1 MYANSV
7 DKIVYHQILGHD
19 SCYQMCPKYVT
30 LEIGVL
36 GKVYLFIRKP
46 MVQISSK
53 TRRK

>member
-7 DKIVYHQILGHD
+7 DKIVYHQISGHD

-36 GKVYLFIRKP
+36 GLSVRLIVNYRILYAY
-46 MVQISSK
+46 S
-53 TRRK
+53 